1 MAWSRDSCMEA
12 AAKTYSSTGSAVVS
26 AASSVVVSAV
36 SVLPPQAVR
45 DRASERARSREKNF
59 FMGDL
64 PFFDNLLKPARRQS
78 NVIFK

>member
-1 MAWSRDSCMEA
+1 MEA
-12 AAKTYSSTGSAVVS
+12 AAKTYSSTGSAAVSVVASSAVSS
-26 AASSVVVSAV
+26 AAVSPV

-64 PFFDNLLKPARRQS
+64 PFFM
-78 NVIFK
+78 IIC

>member
-1 MAWSRDSCMEA
+1 MEA

-26 AASSVVVSAV
+26 SAVSSAAVPPV

-64 PFFDNLLKPARRQS
+64 PFLMIVCSSRLGKSGVRPS
-78 NVIFK
+78 